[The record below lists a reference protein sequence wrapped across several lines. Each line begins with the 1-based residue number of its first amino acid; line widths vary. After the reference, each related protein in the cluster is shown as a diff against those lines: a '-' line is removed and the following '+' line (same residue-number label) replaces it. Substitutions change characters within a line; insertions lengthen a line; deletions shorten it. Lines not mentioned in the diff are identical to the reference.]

1 MARPT
6 PITVVGPMFTLSGEP
21 EQGQVVFS
29 SSTVVRNPTTGE
41 AVGPGALRGT
51 FDAQGDIAIVLPAT
65 TDPAWTPVG
74 WTYRLDARLSGG
86 LVSYDVVIPHDAPGG
101 EVKLAELLPT
111 DEGGELLYAAY
122 SHTHADTVTDD
133 DLTEA
138 LADLVTDNDL
148 AAALTTALAPY
159 LLKTGGTITG
169 NLFVQDADGDKSY
182 GLRVTGAALDLDAA
196 GVDLYIGVFEGAGN
210 TGVQHKYLRLE
221 AGVQLA
227 HAIGRWQ
234 FGKNEFGGT
243 VLDVDAEGEEVI
255 VEGVLR
261 VATTGTIKFGV
272 NEDANLYRVG
282 PDYIATDGKVAA
294 GLDIECWDAGHG
306 LVLHDRVGGA
316 AYRLKV
322 TSGVLGIE
330 AA

>member
-1 MARPT
+1 MAVPT
-6 PITVVGPMFTLSGEP
+6 QITVTGTYLRPDGEP
-21 EQGQVVFS
+21 
-29 SSTVVRNPTTGE
+29 STGTAEFTSHAFVRH
-41 AVGPGALRGT
+41 ALSDDVMAPGT
-51 FDAQGDIAIVLPAT
+51 IPAT
-65 TDPAWTPVG
+65 LVDGELSVPVPATDDPDWSPDRWTWLV
-74 WTYRLDARLSGG
+74 TLRLDGNRPVEFSAAIP
-86 LVSYDVVIPHDAPGG
+86 YDSPGG
-101 EVKLAELLPT
+101 TLDLSALLPVP
-111 DEGGELLYAAY
+111 ESGGELYAPVA
-122 SHTHADTVTDD
+122 HTHA
-133 DLTEA
+133 A
-138 LADLVTDNDL
+138 
-148 AAALTTALAPY
+148 Y

-169 NLFVQDADGDKSY
+169 NLFVQDVGGDKSY

-234 FGKNEFGGT
+234 FAKNEFGGT
-243 VLDVDAEGEEVI
+243 VLDIDAEGEEVT

-261 VATTGTIKFGV
+261 VATTGTIKFGA

-306 LVLHDRVGGA
+306 LVLHDRVGDA

-330 AA
+330 AV